1 MKHNKM
7 EHNRKRRGKGILLL
21 LLLALIVFPMLYF
34 TGIFGG
40 GGFGFGSGIVNESD
54 NDNMNST
61 TEAEVVSN
69 IIAIRIEETKIY
81 FGDELCDSTDVLKQ
95 KITETSSSKEY
106 ELIHDKAIKS
116 VYDEVIEVLSELETA
131 LDLTVDYN

>member
-1 MKHNKM
+1 MKHHGK
-7 EHNRKRRGKGILLL
+7 RRRGKGILPLL
-21 LLLALIVFPMLYF
+21 FLALIVFPALYF
-34 TGIFGG
+34 TGLFGG
-40 GGFGFGSGIVNESD
+40 GDFGFGSGIGNESD
-54 NDNMNST
+54 NTNSM

-69 IIAIRIEETKIY
+69 IIAIRIEETEIY

-106 ELIHDKAIKS
+106 ELIHDNAIKS
-116 VYDEVIEVLSELETA
+116 VYDEVIGVLSELETA

>member
-7 EHNRKRRGKGILLL
+7 EHNRKRRGKGISLL
-21 LLLALIVFPMLYF
+21 LLLALLVFPMLYF

-40 GGFGFGSGIVNESD
+40 EDFGFGSGIVNESD
-54 NDNMNST
+54 NMNST
-61 TEAEVVSN
+61 TGAEVVSN
-69 IIAIRIEETKIY
+69 IIAIRIEETEIY

-106 ELIHDKAIKS
+106 ELIHDNAIKS
-116 VYDEVIEVLSELETA
+116 VYDEVIGVLSELETA
-131 LDLTVDYN
+131 LDITVDYN

>member
-69 IIAIRIEETKIY
+69 IIAIRIEETEIY
-81 FGDELCDSTDVLKQ
+81 FGDELCDSTDVLKR